1 MKAVALLVA
10 AGSGERLGASRP
22 KAFVV
27 LAGRPMLEWSLD
39 ALRAAG
45 LDRRRDRAARG
56 GDAGYAGV
64 PGGATRSESV
74 RRALAAA
81 PPSDAVVVHDAARPL
96 VEPALFRAALAAL
109 EDADAAVAAAQV
121 TDTVK
126 EAGPDHVV
134 AATLDRR
141 RLWAIQTPQAFRR
154 DALERALD
162 VGDDVLAAATDDA
175 WLVERAGG
183 RVVVVPSSPAN
194 FKVTTPHDLR
204 GGGDAPD
211 QALQRLTS
219 IAITGP
225 SGGRSRYCGYRSASA
240 RSRRPR
246 GRGSSTRAAPSAR
259 THHSRLQSS
268 S

>member
-45 LDRRRDRAARG
+45 LAEVVVALP
-56 GDAGYAGV
+56 AGEEAPDGCVGV
-64 PGGATRSESV
+64 VGGATRSESV
-74 RRALAAA
+74 RLALREAG
-81 PPSDAVVVHDAARPL
+81 PSDAVVVHDAARPL
-96 VEPALFRAALAAL
+96 VSPGLFVESLAAL
-109 EDADAAVAAAQV
+109 DGADAAVAAAQV

-126 EAGPDHVV
+126 EAGDDHEVV
-134 AATLDRR
+134 ATLDRR

-154 DALERALD
+154 GALERALD

-194 FKVTTPHDLR
+194 FKVTTPHDLQLAEFLLR
-204 GGGDAPD
+204 E
-211 QALQRLTS
+211 RTS
-219 IAITGP
+219 T
-225 SGGRSRYCGYRSASA
+225 
-240 RSRRPR
+240 
-246 GRGSSTRAAPSAR
+246 AAG
-259 THHSRLQSS
+259 
-268 S
+268 